1 MRSDIIEKR
10 KSEMEAISQEISQD
24 TADKETKKLK
34 IWKRGCPKQRINWE
48 DLSHISEIYRSKN

>member
-34 IWKRGCPKQRINWE
+34 I
-48 DLSHISEIYRSKN
+48 